1 MTAQR
6 EMTRGAPDP
15 DSDTKALGIL
25 MERAGDV
32 CFRLDLRTRRVVWLN
47 GGPEKLLGA
56 AGADGAF
63 SFDRLEEWIHPDDLA
78 QAKLFW
84 KMLLSGRGAEIEVR
98 ARTTQEQWQWLH
110 LLAVPYPASGAPRF
124 MLGLVRDTQRY
135 HEAERQALEEIG
147 QQRIGTLA
155 EGLAHEFNNLLTPIR
170 GFIELAL
177 DGFKSDDPIAEGL
190 KTALDQVERCAQ
202 LVNQI
207 QLCGRKSFVMPVE
220 IRIDRMF
227 PAVARV
233 TLSSYRG
240 TGKRYRL
247 KLEWPERLPPLLAD
261 RVQLQEAVVQL
272 IRNAV
277 EAMPEGGT
285 LTIRA
290 EPVRVG
296 ARDARG
302 RTGAKRAGT
311 FMRIDVMDTG
321 IGMSPDVLQ
330 HAMDPFFT
338 THSRAG
344 KRGMG
349 LSIVRGMAEQNG
361 GWLELDSRPGKGTRA
376 TLYLPLAER
385 VHERLPPEVVA
396 DEDGTLRVLPAAPVG
411 RALVGDDDDLV
422 RELVAR
428 TLESEGWHVKTV
440 DGFDKVMRMVREGC
454 VDFDVAV
461 LDLTMAGGT
470 ITEVLP
476 RLRESAPETAVI
488 LVSGFGYDDLVGRLV
503 RAGGGK
509 VTYMAKPFSP
519 KELLQ
524 RVDELLIGTGEQKES
539 IRS

>member
-1 MTAQR
+1 MNGHR
-6 EMTRGAPDP
+6 EKIPGAPDL
-15 DSDTKALGIL
+15 DSAAEALGAL

-32 CFRLDLRTRRVVWLN
+32 CFRLDLHRRHVVWLN
-47 GGPEKLLGA
+47 GSPERVLGITSEDR
-56 AGADGAF
+56 GF

-78 QAKLFW
+78 EAKLFW
-84 KMLLSGRGAEIEVR
+84 ETLLSGRSADIEVR
-98 ARTTQEQWQWLH
+98 ARTTRERWQWLY
-110 LLAVPYPASGAPRF
+110 LLAVPYPVSDTPRF

-135 HEAERQALEEIG
+135 HQAERQALEEIG
-147 QQRIGTLA
+147 RQRIGTLA

-177 DGFKSDDPIAEGL
+177 DGFKPEDPIADGL
-190 KTALDQVERCAQ
+190 KTALGQVERCAQ

-207 QLCGRKSFVMPVE
+207 QLCGRKSFVTPEE
-220 IRIDRMF
+220 IRIDRMI
-227 PAVARV
+227 PTVARV
-233 TLSSYRG
+233 ALSSHRG

-247 KLEWPERLPPLLAD
+247 KLEWPEKLPPLLAD
-261 RVQLQEAVVQL
+261 RIQLQEAVVQL

-290 EPVRVG
+290 EPVRVS
-296 ARDARG
+296 AREAAG
-302 RTGAKRAGT
+302 RSGTKRTGT
-311 FMRIDVMDTG
+311 FMRIDVTDSGM
-321 IGMSPDVLQ
+321 GMSAEVLQ

-349 LSIVRGMAEQNG
+349 LPIVRGMAEQNG
-361 GWLELDSRPGKGTRA
+361 GWLELDSRPGQGTRA
-376 TLYLPLAER
+376 TLYLPMAEHA
-385 VHERLPPEVVA
+385 HESLPPDVVA

-440 DGFDKVMRMVREGC
+440 DGFDKVMGMVRKGC
-454 VDFDVAV
+454 IDFDVAV

-470 ITEVLP
+470 ITDVLHQ
-476 RLRESAPETAVI
+476 LRESAAETAVI

-509 VTYMAKPFSP
+509 VSYMPKPFSP

-524 RVDELLIGTGEQKES
+524 RIDKLLIGTGKEEEIIKS
-539 IRS
+539 